1 MGYIFF
7 LPNMNK
13 KYVIGRVAEWI
24 GCMVTPWSGV
34 QVSGSTKELFF
45 LGQGADFWRP
55 TYLWS
60 LKVYFWLI

>member
-1 MGYIFF
+1 MGYIFS

-13 KYVIGRVAEWI
+13 KHVIGIVDWVHGDSLVRNSSLRLRKRI
-24 GCMVTPWSGV
+24 I
-34 QVSGSTKELFF
+34 F

-55 TYLWS
+55 TNLWS